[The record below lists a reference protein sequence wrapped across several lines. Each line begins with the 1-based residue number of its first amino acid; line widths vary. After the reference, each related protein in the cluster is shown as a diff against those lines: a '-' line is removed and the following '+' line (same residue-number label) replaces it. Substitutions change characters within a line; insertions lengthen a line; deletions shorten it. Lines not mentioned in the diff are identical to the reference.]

1 MYPIVNNIINLYSQ
15 QLTQQRYTYVGIL
28 SVRGISVLAG
38 SPAIG
43 PINCGTATA

>member
-1 MYPIVNNIINLYSQ
+1 MYPIVNNIINLNSQ
-15 QLTQQRYTYVGIL
+15 QLAHHRYTYVGIL
-28 SVRGISVLAG
+28 SVRGISVFEG